1 MIKAGFVMEYL
12 LKPYICWGKSQTQ
25 RYTKTIGANKFE
37 AVNRKATRGTN
48 ADSAGCLVPASLVP
62 AFQSVYK
69 QKQGI
74 FISAHS
80 ALPT

>member
-12 LKPYICWGKSQTQ
+12 LKPYIRWGKSQTQ
-25 RYTKTIGANKFE
+25 RYTKTVGANRFE

-48 ADSAGCLVPASLVP
+48 ADSAGCLVP